1 MDFSLITL
9 GCDKNRV
16 DSEKML
22 YNLQNAGHTLVNEEV
37 AEFIVINTC
46 AFIDKAKKEA
56 IQTIIGVSEYKKSG
70 KLKKLIVTGCF
81 AQRYGSEVDFS
92 EVDCFVNIADEVDI
106 VKIVGN
112 MFGINNCNYV
122 FQDKRTLTTPMHYAY
137 LKIADGCNN
146 RCAYCA
152 IPYIRGK
159 YVSRPMEEII
169 AEARELVN
177 DNVKELILVAQDTT
191 YYGKDIY
198 GEFALCR
205 LLEELSKLDFWKIR
219 VMYAYPERIDDKLLS
234 IVSGN
239 EKVAKYLDIPFQH
252 IDDKVLKT
260 MNRRSGEKE
269 IKALLEKIKNDYN
282 NIALRSSF
290 IVGYPTE
297 DLTANIKL
305 RKFVK
310 DALDYSGF
318 FSYSRE
324 EGTPAYKLK
333 ATQTKKTILS
343 WVKECEKAQVI
354 ATREKQTKYINKVL
368 EVLYEG
374 IDYKKQCFYGRSEF
388 NAPEIDTNV
397 YFTSQQKLEVGCVY
411 KVKITRA
418 DFHLYG
424 ETV

>member
-1 MDFSLITL
+1 MDFSLVTL

-22 YNLQNAGHTLVNEEV
+22 YNLQNAGHTLVNEEQ

-56 IQTIIGVSEYKKSG
+56 IQTIFDVSQLKKSG

-81 AQRYGSEVDFS
+81 AQRYAGEVTFD
-92 EVDCFVNIADEVDI
+92 EVDCFVNIAEEVNI
-106 VKIVGN
+106 VKIVDEI
-112 MFGINNCNYV
+112 FGKSNCNYV

-137 LKIADGCNN
+137 IKIADGCNN
-146 RCAYCA
+146 RCSYCA

-159 YVSRPMEEII
+159 YVSRPMEELIS
-169 AEARELVN
+169 EAKELA
-177 DNVKELILVAQDTT
+177 DNKVKELILVAQDTT

-198 GEFALCR
+198 GEYALST

-219 VMYAYPERIDDKLLS
+219 VMYAYPERIDDKLLNIIS
-234 IVSGN
+234 NN

-252 IDDKVLKT
+252 IDDTILKS
-260 MNRRSGEKE
+260 MRRRSGEKE
-269 IKALLEKIKNDYN
+269 IRELIKKIETKYS

-297 DLTANIKL
+297 DLEANLKL
-305 RKFVK
+305 RAFVSG
-310 DALDYSGF
+310 ALNYSGF
-318 FSYSRE
+318 FSYSKE

-333 ATQTKKTILS
+333 ATQTKKTILG
-343 WVKECEKAQVI
+343 WVKECEKAQVL
-354 ATREKQTKYINKVL
+354 ATMEKQKKYVNEVL

-388 NAPEIDTNV
+388 NAPEIDTKV
-397 YFTSQQKLEVGCVY
+397 YFTSQNKLEVGNVY
-411 KVKITRA
+411 KVKITA
-418 DFHLYG
+418 SDFHLYG

>member
-205 LLEELSKLDFWKIR
+205 LLEELSNLIFGK
-219 VMYAYPERIDDKLLS
+219 
-234 IVSGN
+234 
-239 EKVAKYLDIPFQH
+239 
-252 IDDKVLKT
+252 
-260 MNRRSGEKE
+260 
-269 IKALLEKIKNDYN
+269 
-282 NIALRSSF
+282 
-290 IVGYPTE
+290 
-297 DLTANIKL
+297 
-305 RKFVK
+305 
-310 DALDYSGF
+310 
-318 FSYSRE
+318 
-324 EGTPAYKLK
+324 
-333 ATQTKKTILS
+333 
-343 WVKECEKAQVI
+343 
-354 ATREKQTKYINKVL
+354 
-368 EVLYEG
+368 
-374 IDYKKQCFYGRSEF
+374 
-388 NAPEIDTNV
+388 
-397 YFTSQQKLEVGCVY
+397 
-411 KVKITRA
+411 
-418 DFHLYG
+418 
-424 ETV
+424 

>member
-22 YNLQNAGHTLVNEEV
+22 YNLQNAGHTLVNEKD
-37 AEFIVINTC
+37 AEFIIINTC

-56 IQTIIGVSEYKKSG
+56 INTILEVSELKKSG

-81 AQRYGSEVDFS
+81 AQRYGSEAEFD
-92 EVDCFVNIADEVDI
+92 EVDIFVNIAEEGDI
-106 VKIVGN
+106 VKKVDEL
-112 MFGINNCNYV
+112 FGKYGCDYV
-122 FQDKRTLTTPMHYAY
+122 FENKRTLTTPLHYAY

-146 RCAYCA
+146 RCSYCA

-159 YVSRPMEEII
+159 YVSRPMEEILE
-169 AEARELVN
+169 EAKELAKEK
-177 DNVKELILVAQDTT
+177 VKELILVAQDTT

-198 GEFALCR
+198 GEYSLCR
-205 LLEELSKLDFWKIR
+205 LIEELTKLDFWKIR
-219 VMYAYPERIDDKLLS
+219 IMYAYPERIDGKLLD
-234 IVSGN
+234 IVSNN

-252 IDDKVLKT
+252 IDDKVLKS
-260 MNRRSGEKE
+260 MNRRSGEKD
-269 IKALLEKIKNDYN
+269 IRALLNKIQTSYS

-297 DLTANIKL
+297 DLDANIKL
-305 RKFVK
+305 REFVK
-310 DALDYSGF
+310 NALDYSGF
-318 FSYSRE
+318 FSYSKE
-324 EGTPAYKLK
+324 EGTPAYNLK
-333 ATQTKKTILS
+333 ATQNKKTIQS
-343 WVKECEKAQVI
+343 WVNECEKAQVI
-354 ATREKQTKYINKVL
+354 STFEKQKKYVNKII

-374 IDYKKQCFYGRSEF
+374 IDYKKQCFYGRSEY
-388 NAPEIDTNV
+388 NAPEIDTYV
-397 YFTSQQKLEVGCVY
+397 YFTSEQKLEIGGVY
-411 KVKITRA
+411 KVKITST